1 MSSIVIYNIIIVEE
15 YEENTIKR
23 RYNACHHR
31 QIDYLRVKDSS
42 REICKERKKN
52 SPNNSWS
59 RPDEKLHIN
68 TETKE
73 LPTRSSFR
81 VLEGLS
87 CFDSSISAFRPP
99 RSRRCSWN
107 IYISRKF
114 SRPRCID
121 QFSIFELMVIF
132 PLRHCSFMRLGT
144 LEYSNKRKRSHSS
157 IIVQA
162 FIDEKPENKSLALA
176 AAAAK
181 SKKKES

>member
-1 MSSIVIYNIIIVEE
+1 MSSIVIYNIIIVVKS
-15 YEENTIKR
+15 II
-23 RYNACHHR
+23 HR
-31 QIDYLRVKDSS
+31 NYLRVKDSS

-87 CFDSSISAFRPP
+87 CFDSINKRIRPP
-99 RSRRCSWN
+99 RSGG
-107 IYISRKF
+107 
-114 SRPRCID
+114 
-121 QFSIFELMVIF
+121 V
-132 PLRHCSFMRLGT
+132 LGT
-144 LEYSNKRKRSHSS
+144 STSPQVFKTKRVWKLRAPKRSRRAQENLEQNDSS
-157 IIVQA
+157 ILTCIVVQA

-181 SKKKES
+181 SKKKNHESKRKGECTSTRERKGVL

>member
-1 MSSIVIYNIIIVEE
+1 MKKIQLKEDIM
-15 YEENTIKR
+15 
-23 RYNACHHR
+23 R

-52 SPNNSWS
+52 SPKPITVNNSWS
-59 RPDEKLHIN
+59 SPDEKLHIN

-107 IYISRKF
+107 IFISRSF
-114 SRPRCID
+114 QD
-121 QFSIFELMVIF
+121 QGVLINFQFL
-132 PLRHCSFMRLGT
+132 
-144 LEYSNKRKRSHSS
+144 N
-157 IIVQA
+157 
-162 FIDEKPENKSLALA
+162 
-176 AAAAK
+176 
-181 SKKKES
+181 